1 MIVLAV
7 AASSPLVSAGRVECG
22 LHEVRAGRSRQKR
35 LSLERCPLVIPLV
48 HHLMR
53 AVVMYL
59 ALSSAVA
66 DAAPLKE
73 VFVTPWIAYGT
84 AVGPGVCEES
94 PDDSHRRDQ
103 RMSGGVEVLTTVST
117 RCGVLGS
124 LERSVVGEWC
134 GPREARVTT
143 VTLGFLALTD
153 RTGRTRWDQGFSV
166 GVMWPDPWG
175 TRSAN
180 ILGRWRV
187 ASAIQVH
194 RWAAIELAG
203 GLQGDTGEFH
213 GMRGI
218 FGRVGLRLGPRE
230 PAN

>member
-1 MIVLAV
+1 M
-7 AASSPLVSAGRVECG
+7 SAGRVECG
-22 LHEVRAGRSRQKR
+22 LHEVRAGRSQQKR
-35 LSLERCPLVIPLV
+35 LSLARCPLVIPLV

-73 VFVTPWIAYGT
+73 VFVTPWFAYGT
-84 AVGPGVCEES
+84 AVGLGACEES
-94 PDDSHRRDQ
+94 PDDSDRRDQ

-117 RCGVLGS
+117 RC
-124 LERSVVGEWC
+124 
-134 GPREARVTT
+134 
-143 VTLGFLALTD
+143 
-153 RTGRTRWDQGFSV
+153 
-166 GVMWPDPWG
+166 
-175 TRSAN
+175 
-180 ILGRWRV
+180 RV